1 MALQEIATSDRAG
14 LLRSPGGAELVRKD
28 FPIFET
34 QAHGKRLVY
43 LDSAATSHKPRQV
56 IDRIVQFYETEN
68 ANVHRGLYDL
78 GEKATAAYE
87 GARDSC
93 ARFIGARSS
102 RSIVFTRGTTEAINL
117 IRFTWAKQNIHE
129 GDEIL
134 VTEMEHHS
142 NLIPWQLFCAETGAV
157 LRHLPLDDDGSYLR
171 MDQLGSFVTEKTK
184 LVAVTLMSNV
194 LGTINPVRELAD
206 AVHAVGGRILVDAA
220 QAAPHVAFDVNDLDA
235 DFLAYSA
242 HKMCGPTGAGVLY
255 GREDLLEEMPPFH
268 GGGEMIREVWA
279 DRATWN
285 EIPYK
290 FEAGT
295 PNIAQAVGMGAAV
308 EYLES
313 LGMDAVHEHE
323 TRVATYAIERL
334 TELGATIYGP
344 TDPAH
349 RGGVV
354 SFNLGDVHS
363 HDMAT
368 ILDQEG
374 VCIRAGHHCA
384 QPLMRRLDVPATAR
398 ASFYVYNTTDD
409 VDVLI
414 AALEKAKGWFV

>member
-1 MALQEIATSDRAG
+1 MAFD
-14 LLRSPGGAELVRKD
+14 AEVVRKD

-56 IDRIVQFYETEN
+56 IDRMVRFYETEN
-68 ANVHRGLYDL
+68 ANVHRGLYEL
-78 GEKATAAYE
+78 GEKATVAYE
-87 GARDSC
+87 GAREAC
-93 ARFIGARSS
+93 GRFIGARSP
-102 RSIVFTRGTTEAINL
+102 RSIVFTRGTTESINL
-117 IRFTWAKQNIHE
+117 VRFTWAKENVHE

-142 NLIPWQLFCAETGAV
+142 NLIPWQMFCAETGAV
-157 LRHLPLDDDGSYLR
+157 LRHLPVDEECAHLEMNRLEE
-171 MDQLGSFVTEKTK
+171 FITEKTK

-194 LGTINPVRELAD
+194 LGTVNPIRQIAD
-206 AVHAVGGRILVDAA
+206 AAHSVGARILVDAA
-220 QAAPHVAFDVNDLDA
+220 QAAPHLKFDVNDLDA

-255 GREDLLEEMPPFH
+255 GREDLLEAMPPFH
-268 GGGEMIREVWA
+268 GGGEMIREVWS
-279 DRATWN
+279 DRATYN

-295 PNIAQAVGMGAAV
+295 PNIAQAIGMGAAV

-313 LGMDAVHEHE
+313 LGMDAVHKHE
-323 TRVATYAIERL
+323 TAVATYAMEKL
-334 TELGATIYGP
+334 TEIGATVYGP
-344 TDPAH
+344 KDPAE

-354 SFNLGDVHS
+354 SFNLDEVHS

-384 QPLMRRLDVPATAR
+384 QPLMRKLGVPATAR
-398 ASFYVYNTTDD
+398 ASFYVYNTPDE
-409 VDVLI
+409 VDALI
-414 AALEKAKGWFV
+414 AALDKAKGWFI